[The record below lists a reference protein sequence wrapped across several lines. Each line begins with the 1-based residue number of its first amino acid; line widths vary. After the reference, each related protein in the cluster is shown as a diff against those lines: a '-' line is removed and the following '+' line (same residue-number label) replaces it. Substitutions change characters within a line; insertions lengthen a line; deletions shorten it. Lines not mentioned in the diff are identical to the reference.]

1 MSTSLESRPEI
12 PLFILPPLDMSA
24 TAAVFFSESVL
35 SLYPILV
42 KKVPTNLNTQTLARF
57 LVYPLAAL
65 IVSGATPLKAAYSH
79 GAAKNLGL
87 GAINVA
93 HIASSYMAFKELPA
107 GIAMSLFY
115 TYPLWNLFGAA
126 LFFGEAFPW
135 HLFPVVIVALIGAAL
150 VAFSRTPEEK
160 SNNKPLNLKGITA
173 ALIAALTE
181 TAIFLAVKGAGA
193 ATSPFTSVHQIYLG
207 GLPILAAYLLF
218 KSDDPL
224 KAGHEEKVDTSIK
237 NWIPLILFNGIL
249 GFTGYCLRFW
259 SIPRLSTILY
269 SILSM
274 FGVLAAFTWGHFLA
288 DEPIQGQGL
297 VGAGILTAAI
307 GYLRYVTH

>member
-1 MSTSLESRPEI
+1 
-12 PLFILPPLDMSA
+12 MSA
-24 TAAVFFSESVL
+24 TSAVFFSESVL
-35 SLYPILV
+35 SLYPILI
-42 KKVPTNLNTQTLARF
+42 KRVPTNLNTQTLSRF

-65 IVSGATPLKAAYSH
+65 IVSGLGPLKAAYSH
-79 GAAKNLGL
+79 GFAKNIGL

-93 HIASSYMAFKELPA
+93 HIASSYLAFKELPA

-126 LFFGEAFPW
+126 IFFGEAFPW
-135 HLFPVVIVALIGAAL
+135 HLFPVVIIALVGATL

-160 SNNKPLNLKGITA
+160 SKNKPLNLKGITA

-207 GLPILAAYLLF
+207 GLPILAAYLF
-218 KSDDPL
+218 FQSDKP
-224 KAGHEEKVDTSIK
+224 EEKIDSSIK
-237 NWIPLILFNGIL
+237 NWLPLILFNGLL

-288 DEPIQGQGL
+288 DEQIQGQGL
-297 VGAGILTAAI
+297 LGAGILTAAI

>member
-1 MSTSLESRPEI
+1 
-12 PLFILPPLDMSA
+12 MSA

-35 SLYPILV
+35 SLTPILI
-42 KKVPTNLNTQTLARF
+42 KKVPTTLNTQTLARF

-65 IVSGATPLKAAYSH
+65 IVSGAGPLKAAYSH
-79 GAAKNLGL
+79 GIAKNIGL

-93 HIASSYMAFKELPA
+93 HIASSYLAFKELPA

-135 HLFPVVIVALIGAAL
+135 HLFPVVIVALLGAVL

-160 SNNKPLNLKGITA
+160 SNNKPLNIKGISA

-181 TAIFLAVKGAGA
+181 TAIFLAVKAAGA
-193 ATSPFTSVHQIYLG
+193 ANSPFTSVHQIYLG
-207 GLPILAAYLLF
+207 GLPLLAAYLFLQ
-218 KSDDPL
+218 SDKP
-224 KAGHEEKVDTSIK
+224 EEKIDTSIK
-237 NWIPLILFNGIL
+237 NWIPLILFNGLL

-274 FGVLAAFTWGHFLA
+274 FGVLAAFAWGHFLA
-288 DEPIQGQGL
+288 DEQIQGQGL
-297 VGAGILTAAI
+297 LGAGILTAAI

>member
-1 MSTSLESRPEI
+1 
-12 PLFILPPLDMSA
+12 MSA

-35 SLYPILV
+35 SLYPILI
-42 KKVPTNLNTQTLARF
+42 KKVPTNLNTQTLSRF

-65 IVSGATPLKAAYSH
+65 LVSGLGPLKAAYSH
-79 GAAKNLGL
+79 GFAKNLGL

-93 HIASSYMAFKELPA
+93 HIGASYMAFKELPA

-135 HLFPVVIVALIGAAL
+135 HLFPVVIIALIGATL

-160 SNNKPLNLKGITA
+160 ESNKPLNLKGISA

-181 TAIFLAVKGAGA
+181 TAIFLAVKAAGSSS
-193 ATSPFTSVHQIYLG
+193 SPFTSVHQIYLG
-207 GLPILAAYLLF
+207 GLPILLAYLLF
-218 KSDDPL
+218 QSNEKEEQIDTNL
-224 KAGHEEKVDTSIK
+224 KH
-237 NWIPLILFNGIL
+237 WLPLILFNGFL

-288 DEPIQGQGL
+288 DEPLQGQGL
-297 VGAGILTAAI
+297 AGAGLLTAAI

>member
-1 MSTSLESRPEI
+1 
-12 PLFILPPLDMSA
+12 MSA

-35 SLYPILV
+35 SLYPILI
-42 KKVPTNLNTQTLARF
+42 KKVPTNLNTQTLSRF

-65 IVSGATPLKAAYSH
+65 IVSGAGPLKAAYSH
-79 GAAKNLGL
+79 GFAKNLGL

-93 HIASSYMAFKELPA
+93 HIGASYTAFKELPA

-126 LFFGEAFPW
+126 LLFGEAFPW
-135 HLFPVVIVALIGAAL
+135 HLFPVVIIALVGAAL

-160 SNNKPLNLKGITA
+160 ESNKPLNLKGIFA
-173 ALIAALTE
+173 ALIAAITE
-181 TAIFLAVKGAGA
+181 TAIFLAVKAAGSSS
-193 ATSPFTSVHQIYLG
+193 SPYTSVHQIYLG
-207 GLPILAAYLLF
+207 GLPILLAYLLF
-218 KSDDPL
+218 QSKKEEQIDTNL
-224 KAGHEEKVDTSIK
+224 KH
-237 NWIPLILFNGIL
+237 WLPLILFNGFL

-274 FGVLAAFTWGHFLA
+274 FGVLAAFAWGHFLA

-307 GYLRYVTH
+307 GYLRYMVA